1 MNKLAL
7 KIWVNLQSLMAA
19 KEGQDLVEYA
29 LVFTVIALGATA
41 GMSSLAGGIDNEFVN
56 ISTYIGN
63 YTT

>member
-1 MNKLAL
+1 MNNLAL
-7 KIWVNLQSLMAA
+7 KIWVNLQSLLAA

-56 ISTYIGN
+56 ISTYIGT